1 MSKQSSP
8 LTNKEYVEF
17 FNQIT
22 SEFMKDHGTI
32 KFDILKAYDIFDKDF
47 NIQTNKDE
55 LTRTGKIFNE
65 LKNKINVF
73 YDNYETNYKY
83 NAKGKPHVQNA
94 LDIELFEN
102 VKTYFTKNFVDPYHE
117 IFDLI
122 AQNDANIRH
131 YLLTVCGVKSLCM
144 LKSVYLSLLENLEIH
159 IPKIMEYITA
169 NTKSDSITK
178 TFDTKDGILNTF
190 KQYKR
195 NLLIKEDHTYVDFT
209 DDTNYEQKII
219 QIPKLKPISDKYEF
233 SNNTIKTQYD
243 TQLTRYQIILRQ
255 LKILS
260 SFDLITTIFTDNGVK
275 TLEFYNEIQKYYN
288 ELVNKGKSKDA
299 KCTLEFDSKNKNKDL
314 FEESLLTITEV
325 YHDISY
331 LGEISTLG
339 DFNLID
345 FSITDTSKTGKENID
360 KIKKLQTVIKT
371 QYDKISKEIKFYN
384 NLSKKSYK
392 GETAIDLKL
401 YNTKKSNNFL
411 DYVINIF
418 NTVSYSLWYFN
429 QLISGFLKIKKKL
442 KDIDTRGI
450 NIEDLTFVYNFIIKR
465 FLQIINIYS
474 IFNFFF
480 TDNTESVL
488 FGGEIKHILI
498 FVKYYKEYYYNVGNK
513 LYSPDD
519 INKIGDKIKAV
530 SEDLRQN
537 KKEEYAD
544 CLYKI
549 TAGNGNRQEQGAYHI
564 LNIFLFNNHI
574 INVYV
579 ELFDF
584 FNKGLEIKKKFDKIT
599 LNFKGFTK
607 KKDIT
612 QIYSF
617 VPIKD
622 LVLLETDKFLIKSSD
637 ENAKKEGLVII
648 ENINGTKTYIVKP
661 NTKSKSGKLRTTDE
675 VFINLCKM
683 IVDKIDIVL
692 NSTDIDKLMGIDI
705 LQSEYQT
712 TDEIDEI
719 KKFIELEKTTVADI
733 AKILGECQKYYDDY
747 TENLTKINN
756 LWKSCLQ
763 SLKTLEYIFSS
774 VQTLNEKKYNLKND
788 ILKIYDFR
796 KLYYLRSQ
804 YKSLLIMIRT
814 TVEFIK
820 FIIPIGYNEGSKQFQ
835 NIEYTNIIKNLEFI
849 LKAGVLIVDYK
860 FKIFNNRDEVTG
872 FIKDNYDVDTK
883 LTGIEQEKLVIFKL
897 YLSMFELKT
906 RTISII
912 KNLLVKFVFKIQD
925 PKKRAFQ
932 SVEINT
938 KIDDLIKSIND
949 KFTII
954 EYKDKDKILFEEYMI
969 DFARCFELI
978 NKDDLIKQMG
988 DMRDI
993 LPFNKIENN
1002 HKVILEKFMKNIDEA
1017 KNFFEGVGN
1026 NTGFKNKIITLKTRR
1041 SFEDVN
1047 LSFRG
1052 DKEIRITLYPE
1063 YIDNL
1068 KKYIGIIID
1077 RNYFLLYNIL
1087 QIKENYDQTKPQ
1099 QQPFYK
1105 LIQVIFFKSLN
1116 MLKLIDYFFK
1126 YYLDMYFCN
1135 KIKVEYN
1142 ILIKMCLENFFII
1155 ENDHK
1160 TPEYKLLTSDE
1171 IKEIQKISDSIG
1183 STYSDD
1189 RRQLLNLGYYLEHG
1203 GNEVKATDNSKGY
1216 FGIINVVY
1224 MFDYYEKFYF
1234 NFFDSFDFFTTKKL
1248 NFNLFENYNEI
1259 RKKIQDKD
1267 APIPDYEKQFGGIE
1281 LIDVNKNIVL
1291 PSKIDIAQ
1299 KPIVKP
1305 LPPPQIPQV
1314 QATQQQHQFTTPPP
1328 LPQQPQLPQIPQYT
1342 VPPPQ
1347 QSQVPQIQATQ
1358 QYTVPPPLPQQSPQ
1372 EPPPIIVD
1380 KKEPIIPGIQTPN
1393 TVNDEVL
1400 IGSEVQ
1406 PPPNTVNEEIP
1417 MGLDVVPKPNT
1428 DDNEK
1433 PIVSDTNSYANDP
1446 NNNTQQ
1452 GSFLGKFWN
1461 GFGSFISSL
1470 ISPNSQQSPIV
1481 TQSAT
1486 VSPIPP
1492 SQINTAAEEVPI
1504 IDAVEQSPI
1513 NTAADEVPIGNDE
1526 PSPINTAADEVPII
1540 DAVEPQPTVE
1550 PPPVEQFQPP
1560 PPPSSTRAA
1569 QLQQQQAA
1577 QLQQLVTQLQQQVG
1591 QLQPLLPQQ
1600 PQAILLQQEFRRL
1613 QQEVGRLQPP
1623 AFGSQQQITLLYQQA
1638 TQLQRQIGQLQQQVA
1653 QFQPPPPPPQVA
1665 QVPPPP
1671 ISSIAVSQNINNDA
1685 QTQSQVQSLKKQHK
1699 KTKINDSQDLT
1710 NDELKSKLYYLQQRL
1725 GVLSQKLDNHK
1736 VSDNSQSYYIR
1747 TKNIS
1752 DYRDFKT
1759 QTDREPQDFIAQIK
1773 LKNIGG
1779 KQNINKYKY
1788 ITEDNLGKVANNNKA
1803 RELANKYNK
1812 LTDKMIE
1819 TEKKIG
1825 GIQNQA
1831 IHDLSKS
1838 ESGYVVLRGGEQQ
1851 TTDYNNLIKQYQLM
1865 AIKQNNI
1872 INEIKNIKLH
1882 Y

>member
-17 FNQIT
+17 FNHIT

-83 NAKGKPHVQNA
+83 NAKGKPHVENA

-195 NLLIKEDHTYVDFT
+195 NLLIKEDHAYVDFT
-209 DDTNYEQKII
+209 DDVIYEQKII

-243 TQLTRYQIILRQ
+243 MQLTRYQNILRQ

-260 SFDLITTIFTDNGVK
+260 SFDLITTVFTNKGDK

-299 KCTLEFDSKNKNKDL
+299 KCTLEFDSEDKNKDL

-360 KIKKLQTVIKT
+360 KIKNLKTIIKT
-371 QYDKISKEIKFYN
+371 QHDKIFKEINFYTD
-384 NLSKKSYK
+384 LSKKSYK

-401 YNTKKSNNFL
+401 YNTKKSDNFL
-411 DYVINIF
+411 EYIIIIFQYVLF
-418 NTVSYSLWYFN
+418 TLTRFYYL
-429 QLISGFLKIKKKL
+429 LSGILEIKKKL
-442 KDIDTRGI
+442 KDIDTSDI
-450 NIEDLTFVYNFIIKR
+450 NIEDLTFVYNFIVKR

-498 FVKYYKEYYYNVGNK
+498 FVKYYIEYYYNVGNK

-519 INKIGDKIKAV
+519 VIKIGDKIKAV
-530 SEDLRQN
+530 SEDLRKN

-544 CLYKI
+544 CLYKVV
-549 TAGNGNRQEQGAYHI
+549 NVQNKNYERGAFI
-564 LNIFLFNNHI
+564 VLDIFMYNNYI
-574 INVYV
+574 INFYV

-599 LNFKGFTK
+599 LNFKRFTK

-612 QIYSF
+612 QNYPF
-617 VPIKD
+617 APIKD
-622 LVLLETDKFLIKSSD
+622 LVLLKTDKFLIKSSD

-733 AKILGECQKYYDDY
+733 AKILEECQKYYDDY

-925 PKKRAFQ
+925 PKKRTFQ

-949 KFTII
+949 KFTIT

-1002 HKVILEKFMKNIDEA
+1002 HKDILEKFMGNLDKA
-1017 KNFFEGVGN
+1017 KEFIEGVGN
-1026 NTGFKNKIITLKTRR
+1026 NTGFKNKIITFKTRR

-1116 MLKLIDYFFK
+1116 MLKLIDYF
-1126 YYLDMYFCN
+1126 L
-1135 KIKVEYN
+1135 
-1142 ILIKMCLENFFII
+1142 
-1155 ENDHK
+1155 
-1160 TPEYKLLTSDE
+1160 
-1171 IKEIQKISDSIG
+1171 
-1183 STYSDD
+1183 
-1189 RRQLLNLGYYLEHG
+1189 
-1203 GNEVKATDNSKGY
+1203 
-1216 FGIINVVY
+1216 
-1224 MFDYYEKFYF
+1224 
-1234 NFFDSFDFFTTKKL
+1234 
-1248 NFNLFENYNEI
+1248 
-1259 RKKIQDKD
+1259 
-1267 APIPDYEKQFGGIE
+1267 
-1281 LIDVNKNIVL
+1281 
-1291 PSKIDIAQ
+1291 
-1299 KPIVKP
+1299 
-1305 LPPPQIPQV
+1305 
-1314 QATQQQHQFTTPPP
+1314 
-1328 LPQQPQLPQIPQYT
+1328 
-1342 VPPPQ
+1342 
-1347 QSQVPQIQATQ
+1347 
-1358 QYTVPPPLPQQSPQ
+1358 
-1372 EPPPIIVD
+1372 
-1380 KKEPIIPGIQTPN
+1380 
-1393 TVNDEVL
+1393 
-1400 IGSEVQ
+1400 
-1406 PPPNTVNEEIP
+1406 
-1417 MGLDVVPKPNT
+1417 
-1428 DDNEK
+1428 
-1433 PIVSDTNSYANDP
+1433 
-1446 NNNTQQ
+1446 
-1452 GSFLGKFWN
+1452 
-1461 GFGSFISSL
+1461 
-1470 ISPNSQQSPIV
+1470 
-1481 TQSAT
+1481 
-1486 VSPIPP
+1486 
-1492 SQINTAAEEVPI
+1492 
-1504 IDAVEQSPI
+1504 
-1513 NTAADEVPIGNDE
+1513 
-1526 PSPINTAADEVPII
+1526 
-1540 DAVEPQPTVE
+1540 
-1550 PPPVEQFQPP
+1550 
-1560 PPPSSTRAA
+1560 
-1569 QLQQQQAA
+1569 
-1577 QLQQLVTQLQQQVG
+1577 
-1591 QLQPLLPQQ
+1591 
-1600 PQAILLQQEFRRL
+1600 
-1613 QQEVGRLQPP
+1613 
-1623 AFGSQQQITLLYQQA
+1623 
-1638 TQLQRQIGQLQQQVA
+1638 
-1653 QFQPPPPPPQVA
+1653 
-1665 QVPPPP
+1665 
-1671 ISSIAVSQNINNDA
+1671 
-1685 QTQSQVQSLKKQHK
+1685 
-1699 KTKINDSQDLT
+1699 
-1710 NDELKSKLYYLQQRL
+1710 
-1725 GVLSQKLDNHK
+1725 
-1736 VSDNSQSYYIR
+1736 
-1747 TKNIS
+1747 
-1752 DYRDFKT
+1752 
-1759 QTDREPQDFIAQIK
+1759 
-1773 LKNIGG
+1773 
-1779 KQNINKYKY
+1779 
-1788 ITEDNLGKVANNNKA
+1788 
-1803 RELANKYNK
+1803 
-1812 LTDKMIE
+1812 
-1819 TEKKIG
+1819 
-1825 GIQNQA
+1825 
-1831 IHDLSKS
+1831 
-1838 ESGYVVLRGGEQQ
+1838 
-1851 TTDYNNLIKQYQLM
+1851 
-1865 AIKQNNI
+1865 NI
-1872 INEIKNIKLH
+1872 ISICIFVIK
-1882 Y
+1882 

>member
-195 NLLIKEDHTYVDFT
+195 NLLIKEDHAYVDFT
-209 DDTNYEQKII
+209 DDVIYEQKII

-233 SNNTIKTQYD
+233 SNNTIKTQYVG
-243 TQLTRYQIILRQ
+243 QLTRYQNILRQ

-260 SFDLITTIFTDNGVK
+260 SFDLITTVFTDNGVK

-360 KIKKLQTVIKT
+360 KIKNLKTIIKT
-371 QYDKISKEIKFYN
+371 QYDKISNEINFYTD
-384 NLSKKSYK
+384 LSKKSYK

-612 QIYSF
+612 QIYPF
-617 VPIKD
+617 TPIKD

-648 ENINGTKTYIVKP
+648 KNINGTKTYIVKP
-661 NTKSKSGKLRTTDE
+661 VTKSKSSKIRTTDE

-814 TVEFIK
+814 TMEFIK

-860 FKIFNNRDEVTG
+860 FKIFNNREEVAG

-949 KFTII
+949 KFTIT

-1026 NTGFKNKIITLKTRR
+1026 NTGFKNKIFTLKTRR

-1142 ILIKMCLENFFII
+1142 ILIKMCLENFFTI

-1160 TPEYKLLTSDE
+1160 RLVYKSLTSDE
-1171 IKEIQKISDSIG
+1171 IKAIQKISDSIG

-1189 RRQLLNLGYYLEHG
+1189 RGQLLNLGYYLERG
-1203 GNEVKATDNSKGY
+1203 GEEVKVMDKSKGY

-1267 APIPDYEKQFGGIE
+1267 APIPDYEKQFDGIE

-1299 KPIVKP
+1299 KPNIKP
-1305 LPPPQIPQV
+1305 SP
-1314 QATQQQHQFTTPPP
+1314 QATQQQFTAPPP
-1328 LPQQPQLPQIPQYT
+1328 PQQPQLPQYT

-1358 QYTVPPPLPQQSPQ
+1358 QQYTVPPPLPQQSPQ
-1372 EPPPIIVD
+1372 EPPPNIVD

-1393 TVNDEVL
+1393 TVNDEV
-1400 IGSEVQ
+1400 
-1406 PPPNTVNEEIP
+1406 P
-1417 MGLDVVPKPNT
+1417 M
-1428 DDNEK
+1428 
-1433 PIVSDTNSYANDP
+1433 VSDTNSNANDP
-1446 NNNTQQ
+1446 NNNAQQ

-1461 GFGSFISSL
+1461 VAAAAAGAAGSFISNL

-1481 TQSAT
+1481 TQSTT

-1492 SQINTAAEEVPI
+1492 PPINTAAEEVPI
-1504 IDAVEQSPI
+1504 IDAVEPSPI
-1513 NTAADEVPIGNDE
+1513 NTAADEVLIGNDE
-1526 PSPINTAADEVPII
+1526 PSPINTADLKVPIGNDEPPPINTAADEVLIGN
-1540 DAVEPQPTVE
+1540 DEPQPTVK

-1560 PPPSSTRAA
+1560 PPPPSTRAA

-1591 QLQPLLPQQ
+1591 QLQPQLPQQ
-1600 PQAILLQQEFRRL
+1600 PQAILLQQEFGRL
-1613 QQEVGRLQPP
+1613 QQEVGRLQQEVRQLQPP

-1638 TQLQRQIGQLQQQVA
+1638 TQLQRQIGQLQQQVS
-1653 QFQPPPPPPQVA
+1653 QFQPPPPPPPA
-1665 QVPPPP
+1665 AHVPSPLSSQSPPPAAHVPSPP

-1685 QTQSQVQSLKKQHK
+1685 QSQSQDQSLNKQHI
-1699 KTKINDSQDLT
+1699 KTKINDSQNL
-1710 NDELKSKLYYLQQRL
+1710 NDDVLKSKLYYLQQRL

-1779 KQNINKYKY
+1779 KQNIDKYKY
-1788 ITEDNLGKVANNNKA
+1788 ITEDSLGKVANNNKA

-1838 ESGYVVLRGGEQQ
+1838 ESGYIRMRGGEQQ

>member
-1 MSKQSSP
+1 MSKQTLP

-17 FNQIT
+17 FTQIT
-22 SEFMKDHGTI
+22 SEFMKIYGIID
-32 KFDILKAYDIFDKDF
+32 FNILKAYDIFDKDF
-47 NIQTNKDE
+47 NLQTNKDE
-55 LTRTGKIFNE
+55 LTKTERFFYK

-73 YDNYETNYKY
+73 YNNYILNYQY
-83 NAKGKPHVQNA
+83 NANGKPQVQNV
-94 LDIELFEN
+94 LNIELFDN
-102 VKTYFTKNFVDPYHE
+102 VKEYFTKNFVDPYHE

-122 AQNDANIRH
+122 IKNQANTRD
-131 YLLTVCGVKSLCM
+131 YLVTVCGVKSLCM

-159 IPKIMEYITA
+159 IPKIMNYIIA
-169 NTKSDSITK
+169 NIQSDHITK
-178 TFDTKDGILNTF
+178 TFDIKDDILNTF
-190 KQYKR
+190 KYYKR
-195 NLLIKEDHTYVDFT
+195 NLLIKENHTYVDFT
-209 DDTNYEQKII
+209 DDTIYEQKITE
-219 QIPKLKPISDKYEF
+219 IPKIIPISDKYEF
-233 SNNTIKTQYD
+233 SNNTVKMECD
-243 TQLTRYQIILRQ
+243 FQLTRYRNILRQ

-260 SFDLITTIFTDNGVK
+260 SFDLITTVFTNHGVK

-288 ELVNKGKSKDA
+288 ELVNKDKSKGT
-299 KCTLEFDSKNKNKDL
+299 KSTLEFESKNKNKDL
-314 FEESLLTITEV
+314 FEESLLTITDM

-345 FSITDTSKTGKENID
+345 FSIIDTSKTGKENFD
-360 KIKKLQTVIKT
+360 KITKLQTVIKT
-371 QYDKISKEIKFYN
+371 QYNKISKEIDFYT

-392 GETAIDLKL
+392 KETAIDLKL
-401 YNTKKSNNFL
+401 YNTKKNDNFL
-411 DYVINIF
+411 DYVIHIF
-418 NTVSYSLWYFN
+418 KFVLFSLAYFYY
-429 QLISGFLKIKKKL
+429 LISGFLEIKKKL
-442 KDIDTRGI
+442 KDIDINGI
-450 NIEDLTFVYNFIIKR
+450 NVEDLTFVYNFIVKR

-474 IFNFFF
+474 ILNFFF

-498 FVKYYKEYYYNVGNK
+498 FVKYYIEYYYNVGNN

-530 SEDLRQN
+530 SDDLKQKN
-537 KKEEYAD
+537 KEEYAD
-544 CLYKI
+544 CLYKVVK
-549 TAGNGNRQEQGAYHI
+549 EQNIDYERGAFMVLDISKY
-564 LNIFLFNNHI
+564 NNYI

-584 FNKGLEIKKKFDKIT
+584 FNKSLEIKKKFDEIT
-599 LNFKGFTK
+599 QNFKKFTK
-607 KKDIT
+607 KKDIQRRYT
-612 QIYSF
+612 SI
-617 VPIKD
+617 PIKK
-622 LVLLETDKFLIKSSD
+622 LVLLDTDKFLIKSSD

-733 AKILGECQKYYDDY
+733 AKILEECKKYYDDY

-814 TVEFIK
+814 TMEFIK

-860 FKIFNNRDEVTG
+860 FKIFNNREEVAG

-925 PKKRAFQ
+925 PKKRSFQ
-932 SVEINT
+932 SVEINK

-949 KFTII
+949 KFTIT

-1017 KNFFEGVGN
+1017 KNFFKGVGN
-1026 NTGFKNKIITLKTRR
+1026 NTGFKNKIIALKAKR
-1041 SFEDVN
+1041 SFKDVN

-1052 DKEIRITLYPE
+1052 NTEIKINLYPE

-1068 KKYIGIIID
+1068 KNYIGIIID

-1087 QIKENYDQTKPQ
+1087 QIKENYDQTEPQ
-1099 QQPFYK
+1099 QQLFYK
-1105 LIQVIFFKSLN
+1105 LIRVIFFKSLN

-1135 KIKVEYN
+1135 KIKIEYN
-1142 ILIKMCLENFFII
+1142 ILIKMCLENFFTI

-1160 TPEYKLLTSDE
+1160 KLEYKLLTSDE
-1171 IKEIQKISDSIG
+1171 IKAIQKISDLIG
-1183 STYSDD
+1183 STYPDD
-1189 RRQLLNLGYYLEHG
+1189 RRQLLNFGYYLERG
-1203 GNEVKATDNSKGY
+1203 GKEVKAIDNTKGY
-1216 FGIINVVY
+1216 FGIIGVVY

-1234 NFFDSFDFFTTKKL
+1234 NFFDSFDFFAGKKL
-1248 NFNLFENYNEI
+1248 NFNLFENYNAI
-1259 RKKIQDKD
+1259 HKTIQDKI
-1267 APIPDYEKQFGGIE
+1267 APITDYEKQFGGIE
-1281 LIDVNKNIVL
+1281 LIDIDKNVVL
-1291 PSKIDIAQ
+1291 PSKINIVQ
-1299 KPIVKP
+1299 KPNVKP
-1305 LPPPQIPQV
+1305 LP
-1314 QATQQQHQFTTPPP
+1314 QATQQQFNVPPP
-1328 LPQQPQLPQIPQYT
+1328 LPPQPQATQE
-1342 VPPPQ
+1342 
-1347 QSQVPQIQATQ
+1347 PQIQATQ
-1358 QYTVPPPLPQQSPQ
+1358 QQFNVPPPLPSLPKT
-1372 EPPPIIVD
+1372 ID
-1380 KKEPIIPGIQTPN
+1380 
-1393 TVNDEVL
+1393 DEVL
-1400 IGSEVQ
+1400 IGSEVE
-1406 PPPNTVNEEIP
+1406 PSGTVN
-1417 MGLDVVPKPNT
+1417 
-1428 DDNEK
+1428 
-1433 PIVSDTNSYANDP
+1433 
-1446 NNNTQQ
+1446 
-1452 GSFLGKFWN
+1452 
-1461 GFGSFISSL
+1461 
-1470 ISPNSQQSPIV
+1470 
-1481 TQSAT
+1481 
-1486 VSPIPP
+1486 
-1492 SQINTAAEEVPI
+1492 
-1504 IDAVEQSPI
+1504 
-1513 NTAADEVPIGNDE
+1513 DEVPMVNDE
-1526 PSPINTAADEVPII
+1526 V
-1540 DAVEPQPTVE
+1540 QPVK
-1550 PPPVEQFQPP
+1550 QFKPP
-1560 PPPSSTRAA
+1560 PPPLDILDIPPSPQHTQSAQATQQQQQQQQHYTTPPPPTLQQQATQLQKLVA
-1569 QLQQQQAA
+1569 QLQHQVAQIQPPPSLQQQAT
-1577 QLQQLVTQLQQQVG
+1577 QLQQLVAQLQHQIAQI
-1591 QLQPLLPQQ
+1591 Q
-1600 PQAILLQQEFRRL
+1600 PQ
-1613 QQEVGRLQPP
+1613 
-1623 AFGSQQQITLLYQQA
+1623 AFGSQQQFA
-1638 TQLQRQIGQLQQQVA
+1638 QLQQQFAQLQQQFGQLQQQAAYV
-1653 QFQPPPPPPQVA
+1653 PPPPPPQQQQQQQQA
-1665 QVPPPP
+1665 AYVPPTPQPLLSSATTPLPP
-1671 ISSIAVSQNINNDA
+1671 ISSSVVSQNINNDA
-1685 QTQSQVQSLKKQHK
+1685 QSQSQDQSLNKQHK
-1699 KTKINDSQDLT
+1699 KTKINDSQDLS
-1710 NDELKSKLYYLQQRL
+1710 DDVLKVKLYHLQQKL
-1725 GVLSQKLDNHK
+1725 GLLSQSLDQYK
-1736 VSDNSQSYYIR
+1736 ISDNSQSYYIR

-1752 DYRDFKT
+1752 DYRTFKT

-1779 KQNINKYKY
+1779 KQNIGKYKY
-1788 ITEDNLGKVANNNKA
+1788 ITEDSLGKVANNNKA
-1803 RELANKYNK
+1803 RELANNYNQ

-1831 IHDLSKS
+1831 INELNKS
-1838 ESGYVVLRGGEQQ
+1838 ESGYIRMRGGEQQ
-1851 TTDYNNLIKQYQLM
+1851 TNDYNNLIKQYQLM

>member
-22 SEFMKDHGTI
+22 SEFMKNHGTI
-32 KFDILKAYDIFDKDF
+32 EFDILKAYDIFDKDF
-47 NIQTNKDE
+47 NIQTNKDK

-131 YLLTVCGVKSLCM
+131 YLLTICGVKSLCM

-195 NLLIKEDHTYVDFT
+195 NLLIKEDHAYVDFT
-209 DDTNYEQKII
+209 DDTIYEQKII

-243 TQLTRYQIILRQ
+243 KQLTRYQVILRQ

-345 FSITDTSKTGKENID
+345 FSITDTSKTGKENFD

-371 QYDKISKEIKFYN
+371 QYNKISKEIDFYT

-392 GETAIDLKL
+392 KETAIDLKL
-401 YNTKKSNNFL
+401 YNTKKNDNFL
-411 DYVINIF
+411 DYVIYIF
-418 NTVSYSLWYFN
+418 KIVLFSLAYFYY
-429 QLISGFLKIKKKL
+429 LISGFLEIKKKL
-442 KDIDTRGI
+442 KDIDINGI
-450 NIEDLTFVYNFIIKR
+450 NVEDLTFVYNFIVKR

-474 IFNFFF
+474 ILNFFF

-498 FVKYYKEYYYNVGNK
+498 FVKYYIEYYYNVGNK

-544 CLYKI
+544 CLYKVVNEHNI
-549 TAGNGNRQEQGAYHI
+549 DYERGAFMV
-564 LNIFLFNNHI
+564 LDIFKYNNYI

-607 KKDIT
+607 KKDIA
-612 QIYSF
+612 QIYPF
-617 VPIKD
+617 APIKD
-622 LVLLETDKFLIKSSD
+622 LVLLKTDKFLIKSSD

-733 AKILGECQKYYDDY
+733 AKILEECQKYYDNF

-774 VQTLNEKKYNLKND
+774 VQTLNKKKYNLKND

-814 TVEFIK
+814 TMEFIK

-860 FKIFNNRDEVTG
+860 FKIFNNREEVAG

-925 PKKRAFQ
+925 PKKRSFQ

-949 KFTII
+949 KFTIT

-1160 TPEYKLLTSDE
+1160 TPEYKLLTGDE

-1216 FGIINVVY
+1216 FGIIGVVY

-1291 PSKIDIAQ
+1291 PIKIDIAQ
-1299 KPIVKP
+1299 KPNVKP
-1305 LPPPQIPQV
+1305 SPQATQQPQV
-1314 QATQQQHQFTTPPP
+1314 QATQ
-1328 LPQQPQLPQIPQYT
+1328 
-1342 VPPPQ
+1342 
-1347 QSQVPQIQATQ
+1347 Q

-1372 EPPPIIVD
+1372 EPPPNIAD
-1380 KKEPIIPGIQTPN
+1380 KKEPIIP
-1393 TVNDEVL
+1393 EVQPQNMAEQETL

-1406 PPPNTVNEEIP
+1406 PPNTVNDEVPMDSEVQPPNTVNDEVP
-1417 MGLDVVPKPNT
+1417 MDSN
-1428 DDNEK
+1428 
-1433 PIVSDTNSYANDP
+1433 TNSNANVP
-1446 NNNTQQ
+1446 NQKTRQ
-1452 GSFLGKFWN
+1452 GSFLGKLWN
-1461 GFGSFISSL
+1461 GFGSFVSSL

-1504 IDAVEQSPI
+1504 
-1513 NTAADEVPIGNDE
+1513 GNDE
-1526 PSPINTAADEVPII
+1526 PT
-1540 DAVEPQPTVE
+1540 
-1550 PPPVEQFQPP
+1550 PVKQFQPP
-1560 PPPSSTRAA
+1560 PPPSDILDVPPSPQHVQPA
-1569 QLQQQQAA
+1569 QD
-1577 QLQQLVTQLQQQVG
+1577 TQ
-1591 QLQPLLPQQ
+1591 
-1600 PQAILLQQEFRRL
+1600 
-1613 QQEVGRLQPP
+1613 LQPP
-1623 AFGSQQQITLLYQQA
+1623 AFGSQQQQNTQAQAQAQAQQQFTTPPPPQHVQSA
-1638 TQLQRQIGQLQQQVA
+1638 QFQQQQQNTQAQAQAQAQQQFTTPPPPQVA
-1653 QFQPPPPPPQVA
+1653 QVPPPPQVAHVPSPLSSQPPPQVAQVPPPPPPPQVAQVPPPLSSQPPPQVA

-1788 ITEDNLGKVANNNKA
+1788 ITEDSLGKVANNNKA

-1831 IHDLSKS
+1831 IHDLGKS

-1872 INEIKNIKLH
+1872 INEIKNIKFH